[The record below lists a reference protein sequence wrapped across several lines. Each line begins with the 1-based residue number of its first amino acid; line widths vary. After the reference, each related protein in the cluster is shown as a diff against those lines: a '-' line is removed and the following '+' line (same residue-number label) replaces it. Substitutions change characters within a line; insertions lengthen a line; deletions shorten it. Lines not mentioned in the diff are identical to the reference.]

1 MQVSGKKVH
10 LLRNVGCRS
19 LSHNEVWK
27 KRKLSISFMESGKKS
42 WEISIELGRGFER
55 TLNMKRES
63 RFHTRATNTFTRK
76 TRSLSRRYST
86 RRARLRFFEGDSTPG
101 RNKRFDLCPLAVSL
115 RDDLWIV
122 ARSFHLTSFRVL
134 LCTSWFIAS
143 HRGLRFL

>member
-1 MQVSGKKVH
+1 MYNRYASF
-10 LLRNVGCRS
+10 
-19 LSHNEVWK
+19 WK
-27 KRKLSISFMESGKKS
+27 KSPFVTKRWIPLTFPQRSVKKKKIRENFRFPLWKAARKVGKFQSSGDEDS
-42 WEISIELGRGFER
+42 RER
-55 TLNMKRES
+55 FMKRES

-134 LCTSWFIAS
+134 LCTS
-143 HRGLRFL
+143 